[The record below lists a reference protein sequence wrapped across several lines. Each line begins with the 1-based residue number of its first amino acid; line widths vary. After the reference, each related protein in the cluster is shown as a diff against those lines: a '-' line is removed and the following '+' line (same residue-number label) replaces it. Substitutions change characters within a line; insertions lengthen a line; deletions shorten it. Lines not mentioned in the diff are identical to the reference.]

1 MSSSLRRSLSLLAT
15 CAAACAIL
23 PAAPGVASAGVESHL
38 SRLAKH
44 RADIDTLPV
53 AERYAALRRLWLE
66 WDQEDPAQVEEILR
80 AVAESPTQPPPIQ
93 VYARLLGAY
102 GRRRRGDVEGA
113 RKAISELGY
122 VTAFEVAGAF
132 DNEGKTGL
140 ERPFE
145 PEVDGP
151 LPAAG
156 KTYDGKERRVSW
168 RKSQAFAPFGW
179 VDLGELVRPTEN
191 VCVYASTWVRD
202 RKLGKGQ
209 SRTATLWAGSSGA
222 LRVWFDG
229 TVAIEDPKYRD
240 YDAERHAATVTL
252 RSGWARVLVKACGE
266 SSAPIFSLR
275 IGDAR
280 GGPDRSLEI
289 ATRPADVDETR
300 TPAPKPPQ
308 GVKGPLAALEEAAKG
323 GDAARL
329 EALAR
334 YLVLTQSD
342 DPADRAARAAATK
355 AATKAPTIRRLLLA
369 SSLAEDRNQ
378 TDAWIAKAEALA
390 AKPGTA
396 ADERVAVLL
405 ARAGHAR
412 TSLNWRDAMP
422 YYDRALAIDP
432 DDVTANLARAELY
445 AEAGMHQTALRVLQ
459 TALLRRPK
467 SVALVRAMATTLRQ
481 LGRVTE
487 ADEAEERYAALRF
500 DDAVFLRNRVEL
512 AIARR
517 DKAAAG
523 RWLDRLL
530 SISPDD
536 GDRLGEVARYQAQ
549 IGERARAIATY
560 KRALDLAPEDVET
573 MKSLADLYAMGGQR
587 AEQVALLRRVMELRP
602 QAKDVRDYLA
612 ALEPEKPRADEA
624 WARPPAEFLAASKAP
639 AAGRNRRTLVSLSV
653 ATVFPNGL
661 ASRFTQVVFQ
671 PLTERAA
678 TDARLYSFAYQA
690 DAEVVQV
697 RGVRVYHADGRVED
711 VADYGESDADDP
723 RIAMYTSTRVV
734 TVRFPRLSPGDVV
747 ELRYRVEDVS
757 AHNAFADYFGDVSYL
772 QAAEPIARAE
782 YVLVTPKSRNFY
794 FNVPSLVGGGK
805 VEHTV
810 SEQGDTRTYH
820 WLAKD
825 VPAVEPEPSMPPM
838 TEFLGHVHV
847 STYKSWDEVGRWY
860 WGLVKD
866 QFTADDEVRRRVA
879 EVTKGLTDDRA
890 KVRAIYSYVVQK
902 TRYVALEFGIHGF
915 KPYRCAQIFARGFGD
930 CKDKATLIVTMLR
943 EAGIPAT
950 IVIVRTGMRG
960 LFEQEPASLAPFD
973 HAIAY
978 VPSMDLYLDGTAEYT
993 GSTELPAMD
1002 RGAMALQIN
1011 EGKAKL
1017 VHLPDPPASE
1027 SVTSRRTEATLAP
1040 DGSALIE
1047 WRADVR
1053 GVGAP
1058 AWRQRYHAS
1067 ASRKQRLTED
1077 IGADL
1082 GGVEI
1087 GALEAGALED
1097 PEQPVWIKAKGK
1109 ASQLARR
1116 DGDAFAVA
1124 AGPREYLVR
1133 DYASLGARKLDL
1145 RLSARTTQETEWVLH
1160 LPPGAKATSV
1170 PTPARVESPFG
1181 TVTVEVE
1188 QPTAGTIRVRT
1199 KVVIDRSRIAPAE
1212 YEAFR
1217 AFCEKGDRALGQ
1229 RVVYS
1234 R

>member
-1 MSSSLRRSLSLLAT
+1 VLAVVAT
-15 CAAACAIL
+15 ACAVV
-23 PAAPGVASAGVESHL
+23 PAAPGVARAGVEAHL
-38 SRLAKH
+38 SRIAKQ
-44 RADIDTLPV
+44 RAEVDSLPV

-66 WDQEDPAQVEEILR
+66 WDQGDPAQVEEALR
-80 AVAESPTQPPPIQ
+80 EVAESPTQPPPIQ
-93 VYARLLGAY
+93 VYAKLLGAY
-102 GRRRRGDVEGA
+102 GRRRRGDVDGA
-113 RKAISELGY
+113 RKAIAELGY
-122 VTAFEVAGAF
+122 VTAFEVAGSF

-140 ERPFE
+140 ARTYE

-151 LPAAG
+151 LPEAG

-168 RKSQAFAPFGW
+168 RRSQAFAPFGW
-179 VDLGELVRPTEN
+179 VDTGELVRPTEN
-191 VCVYASTWVRD
+191 VCVYASTWLRD
-202 RKLGKGQ
+202 KKLGAGQ
-209 SRTATLWAGSSGA
+209 SRTVTLWAGSAGA
-222 LRVWFDG
+222 MRVWFDG
-229 TVAIEDPKYRD
+229 TVALEDAKYRD

-252 RSGWARVLVKACGE
+252 RGGWARVLVKVCGDGT
-266 SSAPIFSLR
+266 APIFALR
-275 IGDAR
+275 VGDAR
-280 GGPDRSLEI
+280 GAPDRSIEVSV
-289 ATRPADVDETR
+289 RPDGVDAAR
-300 TPAPKPPQ
+300 KPAPKAA
-308 GVKGPLAALEEAAKG
+308 GAIKGPLAMLEDAAKG
-323 GDAARL
+323 GDPARL

-342 DPADRAARAAATK
+342 DPADRAAREAATK
-355 AATKAPTIRRLLLA
+355 AAKAAPTIRRLLLA
-369 SSLAEDRNQ
+369 SALAEDRNQ
-378 TDAWIAKAEALA
+378 TDEWISKAEALA
-390 AKPGTA
+390 RKPGVSSE
-396 ADERVAVLL
+396 DRVSVLL

-422 YYDRALAIDP
+422 FYESALAIDP
-432 DDVTANLARAELY
+432 DDVTAGLARAELY
-445 AEAGMHQTALRVLQ
+445 SEAGMHQTALGVLQ
-459 TALLRRPK
+459 SALQRRPK
-467 SVALVRAMATTLRQ
+467 SVALVRALSSTLRQ
-481 LGRVTE
+481 LGRITE

-517 DKAAAG
+517 DKADAG

-530 SISPDD
+530 SIAPDD
-536 GDRLGEVARYQAQ
+536 GERLGEVAHYQTQ
-549 IGERARAIATY
+549 IGERTRAIATY

-573 MKSLADLYAMGGQR
+573 MKALADLYAMGGQR
-587 AEQVALLRRVMELRP
+587 SEQVALLRRVMELRP
-602 QAKDVRDYLA
+602 QSKDVRDYLA
-612 ALEPEKPRADEA
+612 SLEPEKPRPDET
-624 WARPPAEFLAASKAP
+624 WARPSSEFLASSKAP
-639 AAGRNRRTLVSLSV
+639 AGGRTRRTLVNLSV

-661 ASRFTQVVFQ
+661 ASRFSQVVMQ

-678 TDARLYSFAYQA
+678 TEARTYSFAYQA
-690 DAEVVQV
+690 DSEVVQL
-697 RGVRVYHADGRVED
+697 RGARVYHADGRVEE

-723 RIAMYTSTRVV
+723 RIAMYTSTRVF
-734 TVRFPRLSPGDVV
+734 TVRFPRLSPGDVT

-772 QAAEPIARAE
+772 QSSDPIARAE
-782 YVLVTPKSRNFY
+782 YVLVTPKSRSFY
-794 FNVPSLVGGGK
+794 FNSPSLVGGGK
-805 VEHTV
+805 VEQSV

-838 TEFLGHVHV
+838 SEFLGHVHV
-847 STYKSWDEVGRWY
+847 STYKSWDDVGRWY

-879 EVTKGLTDDRA
+879 EVTKGLTDDKA

-943 EAGIPAT
+943 EANIPAT
-950 IVIVRTGMRG
+950 IVVVRTGMRG
-960 LFEQEPASLAPFD
+960 LFETDPASLAPFD

-1027 SVTSRRTEATLAP
+1027 SVASRRTEATLAP
-1040 DGSALIE
+1040 DGSAQLD
-1047 WRADVR
+1047 WRSDIR
-1053 GVGAP
+1053 GVAAP
-1058 AWRQRYHAS
+1058 AWRQRYHAA
-1067 ASRKQRLTED
+1067 ASRKQRLSED
-1077 IGADL
+1077 LGSDM

-1087 GALEAGALED
+1087 GQIEASELED
-1097 PEQPVWIKAKGK
+1097 PEKPVWLKAKGK

-1116 DGDAFAVA
+1116 DGDGFAVST
-1124 AGPREYLVR
+1124 GPRDYLVR
-1133 DYASLGARKLDL
+1133 EYASLGSRKLDL

-1170 PTPARVESPFG
+1170 PAPVRVQSPFG
-1181 TVTVEVE
+1181 SVSIEVE
-1188 QPTAGTIRVRT
+1188 QAAGTIRVRT
-1199 KVVIDRSRIAPAE
+1199 KVVLDRSRIAPAE
-1212 YEAFR
+1212 YDAFR

-1229 RVVYS
+1229 RVIYT